1 MIIFTWYD
9 LSNCAMVLVE
19 CIWTIPDLWI
29 RKFLWIWSNILRIK
43 ERYRCECGKCYDG
56 RSKCFIL
63 CHVCPSVHLI
73 ICFYL
78 SRLFQ
83 ITCYPDLSYYDPPI
97 HCCHLNPFLDIFLLM
112 LGPFLL
118 CYLFSLYPVHSYSF
132 YHFHLVAY
140 HLLCIVQCLFFF
152 FWSQ

>member
-1 MIIFTWYD
+1 MICQTVPCFS
-9 LSNCAMVLVE
+9 LSVSGLYQIYGYGSYMNLIKYIE
-19 CIWTIPDLWI
+19 D
-29 RKFLWIWSNILRIK
+29 K

-63 CHVCPSVHLI
+63 CHICPSVHLI

-97 HCCHLNPFLDIFLLM
+97 HCCHLNPYLDIFLLM

-132 YHFHLVAY
+132 IIF
-140 HLLCIVQCLFFF
+140 I
-152 FWSQ
+152 W